1 MSNYHI
7 KHLEEYWQVYRRSV
21 RNPENFWEEIAEEH
35 FLWRKRWEEV
45 LSYDFAKP
53 EIKWFAGAKLNITEN
68 CLDRHLAVR
77 GDKTAI
83 LFEPN
88 DPDGEAEHISYRE
101 LYGRVCRMANV
112 LADRGVRKGDRVCI
126 YLPMIPELAVAVLA
140 CARLGAVHSVVFAGF
155 SATALATRINDCDC
169 KLVICSDGSYR
180 GKKVIDLKKIVD
192 AALEEC
198 PGVEASLVVKRTGGE
213 VTMQEGRD
221 HWLRPLLEAADTRR
235 EATIVDA
242 EDPLFVLY
250 TSGST
255 GKPKGMVH
263 TTGGYMVYTAYTFK
277 NVFQYREDDV
287 YWCTADIGWI
297 TGHSYIVYGPLANG
311 ATTVMFEGVPSYPD
325 YGRFWEIVEKHK
337 VTQFYTAPTAI
348 RALAKE
354 NLSFVAG
361 HDLSSIKVL
370 GTVGEPINEE
380 AWHWYNDHVG
390 KKNAPIV
397 DTWWQTETGGIM
409 ISPIPFSTPT
419 IPTFATLPMPGIQP
433 VLMDES
439 GRVIRGNG
447 VEGRLAIKFPWP
459 SIARTIYGNHERYR
473 DTYFAAYPGHYF
485 TGDGALRDAVG
496 YYRITGRVDDVI
508 IVSGHNLGTAP
519 IEDAINEHP
528 AVAESAI
535 VGFPHDIKG
544 NALYGYITL
553 KETGET
559 RNQDNLRKE
568 INQLITERIGPIA
581 KLDKIQ
587 FTAGLPKTRSGKI
600 MRRILRKI
608 AGKDTGN
615 LGDTST
621 LLNPEVVE
629 GIMEESLA

>member
-7 KHLEEYWQVYRRSV
+7 KHLEEYWQVYRKSL

-35 FLWRKRWEEV
+35 FLWRKKWDRV
-45 LSYDFAKP
+45 LSWDFQKP
-53 EIKWFAGAKLNITEN
+53 EVKWFEGAKLNITEN
-68 CLDRHLAVR
+68 CIDRHLVNR

-88 DPDGEAEHISYRE
+88 DPNEGAQHITYKE
-101 LYGRVCRMANV
+101 LHERVSKMANV
-112 LADRGVRKGDRVCI
+112 LKSRGVGKGDRVCI
-126 YLPMIPELAVAVLA
+126 YLPMIPELAISVLA
-140 CARLGAVHSVVFAGF
+140 CARIGAVHSVVFAGF

-169 KLVICSDGSYR
+169 KMVICSDGSYR
-180 GKKVIDLKKIVD
+180 GSKTIDLKGIVD
-192 AALEEC
+192 EALANCPNVEEC
-198 PGVEASLVVKRTGGE
+198 LVVKRIHTDIHME
-213 VTMQEGRD
+213 SGRD
-221 HWLRPLLEAADTRR
+221 TWLQPLLDEASTDCP
-235 EATIVDA
+235 ATIMDA
-242 EDPLFVLY
+242 EDPLFILY

-263 TTGGYMVYTAYTFK
+263 TTGGYMVYTAYSFK
-277 NVFQYREDDV
+277 NVFQYRENDV

-354 NLSFVAG
+354 NLDFVDK
-361 HDLSSIKVL
+361 HDLSSLKVL

-380 AWHWYNDHVG
+380 AWHWYNDNVG
-390 KKNAPIV
+390 KNNSPIV

-409 ISPIPFSTPT
+409 ISPIPYSTPT
-419 IPTFATLPMPGIQP
+419 IPTFATLPLPGIQP
-433 VLMDES
+433 ALMDENANE
-439 GRVIRGNG
+439 IKGNQ
-447 VEGRLAIKFPWP
+447 VEGRLCIKFPWP
-459 SIARTIYGNHERYR
+459 SMARTIYGNHERYR
-473 DTYFAAYPGHYF
+473 ETYFSAYKDMYF
-485 TGDGALRDAVG
+485 TGDGARRDAVG

-519 IEDAINEHP
+519 IEDAINEHQ

-553 KETGET
+553 KETGEG
-559 RNQDNLRKE
+559 RDHDNLRKE
-568 INQLITERIGPIA
+568 INQIITDKIGPIA

-587 FTAGLPKTRSGKI
+587 FTTGLPKTRSGKI

-608 AGKDTGN
+608 AGNDTSN

-629 GIMEESLA
+629 DIMDNALV